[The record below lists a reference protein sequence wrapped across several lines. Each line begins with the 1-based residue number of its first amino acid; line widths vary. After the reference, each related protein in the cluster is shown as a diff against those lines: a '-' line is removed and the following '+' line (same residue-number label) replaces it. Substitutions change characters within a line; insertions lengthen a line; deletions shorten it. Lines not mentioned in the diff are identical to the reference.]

1 MPIASG
7 FIVVLNDEEIDRI
20 KNELIVNNVEII
32 RAEDRK
38 IVYLIER
45 PTMQEIEHVLKFMK
59 SIDGIE
65 NVYLAYYTLS
75 D

>member
-7 FIVVLNDEEIDRI
+7 FIVVIDNADIERI
-20 KNELIVNNVEII
+20 KGILEKEGIEVVMTENE
-32 RAEDRK
+32 K

-45 PTMQEIEHVLKFMK
+45 NNMEEIEKTLKYLK
-59 SIDGIE
+59 GIDGIE
-65 NVYLAYYTLS
+65 NVYLAYYTLV